1 MTACV
6 KCERPT
12 GRRFA
17 RYCDACR
24 WRLRGRTPKWVWTPE
39 RDELLRRR
47 YDPYVR
53 GRAREIAAA
62 LGMPRNIVNH
72 RAGFL
77 GLAALAKDR
86 KAWTDGEDAFLDEH
100 AGTRHVR
107 WLGRQLKRSTSSV
120 INRMKRLRISR
131 RWREG
136 YTLRD
141 LELCLGTDHRVIER
155 WVGGGKL
162 RGRRRFGN
170 GGPTDA
176 WYFTDEDLLRFIT
189 EHPTEFSLR
198 HVDQVWFLDLVR
210 TRPPGRPRASGK
222 STTQRKGDAC
232 QTDS

>member
-1 MTACV
+1 MHCL
-6 KCERPT
+6 KCAKPT

-24 WRLRGRTPKWVWTPE
+24 WPLRGKPPKWVWTAE
-39 RDELLRRR
+39 RDDLLRRR
-47 YDPYVR
+47 YDPHVK
-53 GRAREIAAA
+53 GRPAEVAAT
-62 LGMPRNIVNH
+62 LEMPRWAVNH
-72 RAGFL
+72 RAAFL
-77 GLAALAKDR
+77 GLASLAKDR
-86 KAWTDGEDAFLDEH
+86 KAWTDGEDAFLDAH

-155 WVGGGKL
+155 WVGAGKL
-162 RGRRRFGN
+162 QGRRRFGN

-176 WYFTDEDLLRFIT
+176 WYFTDEDLLRLI
-189 EHPTEFSLR
+189 EEPPADFSLAR
-198 HVDQVWFLDLVR
+198 VDQVWFLDLLRCGGVIR
-210 TRPPGRPRASGK
+210 RALADAK
-222 STTQRKGDAC
+222 SEP
-232 QTDS
+232 